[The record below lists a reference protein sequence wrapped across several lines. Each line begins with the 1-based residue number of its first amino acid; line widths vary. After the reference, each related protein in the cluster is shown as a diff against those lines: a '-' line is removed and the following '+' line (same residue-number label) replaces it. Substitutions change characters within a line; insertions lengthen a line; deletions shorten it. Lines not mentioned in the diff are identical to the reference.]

1 MANSDPKTTA
11 PPPKFGLFE
20 FVIGGVFCVGFPGF
34 MTAIAP
40 VSWMEFTRVAERVD
54 ATTQTCVFFVF
65 PYSTQ
70 ELADVKKVSTTF
82 QLGDNLHRRAGD
94 RNQGRAESEGG
105 VILHGPEQEGQE
117 AKTISVSVSPA
128 SFKVVE
134 AKVNGFLGDPQ
145 QKTLK
150 VFVVANWKFGIIF
163 AAPLCLLTVLY
174 VVSWSMWL
182 GQTLAKP
189 FMFAPPEETNAVA
202 DETHS
207 SK

>member
-1 MANSDPKTTA
+1 MTA
-11 PPPKFGLFE
+11 PQSNTTKPVPKFGLFE
-20 FVIGGVFCVGFPGF
+20 FLVGGLFCVGFPGF

-40 VSWMEFTRVAERVD
+40 VSWLEFNRVEDRVD

-82 QLGDNLHRRAGD
+82 RRGELQDRRAGGNN
-94 RNQGRAESEGG
+94 RGRAESQGG

-117 AKTISVSVSPA
+117 ATTISVSVSPA
-128 SFKVVE
+128 SFKTVD

-150 VFVVANWKFGIIF
+150 LFVVANWKFGIIF
-163 AAPLCLLTVLY
+163 AIPLCLLTVLF

-182 GQTLAKP
+182 GQMLAKP
-189 FMFAPPEETNAVA
+189 FMFAPREEPNAVA
-202 DETHS
+202 DEPPAS
-207 SK
+207 E